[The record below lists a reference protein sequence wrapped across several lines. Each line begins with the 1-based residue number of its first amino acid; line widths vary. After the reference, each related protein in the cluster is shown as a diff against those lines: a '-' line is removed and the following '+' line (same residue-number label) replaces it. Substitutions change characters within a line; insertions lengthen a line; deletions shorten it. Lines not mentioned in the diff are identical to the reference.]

1 MSSNYPPGCSANTFG
16 APWNEVEKE
25 IEFCINV
32 RGIISIDKPV
42 NKLYELEI
50 LHDVKEEVRKELL
63 SRLNDIYPEYEFT

>member
-1 MSSNYPPGCSANTFG
+1 MLDNLPSGITNNTFG
-16 APWNEVEKE
+16 APWNEIEKE

-32 RGIISIDKPV
+32 RGIISIDKPI
-42 NKLYELEI
+42 NKLHELEI